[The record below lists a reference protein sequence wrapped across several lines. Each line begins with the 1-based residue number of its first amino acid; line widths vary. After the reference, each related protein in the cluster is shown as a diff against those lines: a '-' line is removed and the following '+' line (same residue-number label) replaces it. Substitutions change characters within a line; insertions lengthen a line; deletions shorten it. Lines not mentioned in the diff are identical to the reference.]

1 MKEETFKVTMSDD
14 GELTLEWDPKDP
26 RNALFNDL
34 TEEQLSQLITDSIQ
48 ALIHEST
55 DSPG

>member
-26 RNALFNDL
+26 RNALFNNL
-34 TEEQLSQLITDSIQ
+34 TEEQLQQLITDSLTN
-48 ALIHEST
+48 LINES
-55 DSPG
+55 DNDA

>member
-26 RNALFNDL
+26 RNALFNNL
-34 TEEQLSQLITDSIQ
+34 TEEQLKDLISKSLQELINETTDPS
-48 ALIHEST
+48 
-55 DSPG
+55 

>member
-26 RNALFNDL
+26 RNALFNNL
-34 TEEQLSQLITDSIQ
+34 TEEELKQLITDSLH
-48 ALIHEST
+48 ALINETT
-55 DSPG
+55 DPS

>member
-26 RNALFNDL
+26 RNALFNNL
-34 TEEQLSQLITDSIQ
+34 TEEQLSDLISKSLQELINETTDPS
-48 ALIHEST
+48 
-55 DSPG
+55 

>member
-26 RNALFNDL
+26 RNALFNNL
-34 TEEQLSQLITDSIQ
+34 SEEQLQELISKSLQELINETTDPS
-48 ALIHEST
+48 
-55 DSPG
+55 

>member
-26 RNALFNDL
+26 RNALFNNL
-34 TEEQLSQLITDSIQ
+34 TEEQLKDLISKSLQELINETTDPSW
-48 ALIHEST
+48 
-55 DSPG
+55 